1 MIRPKPQFKA
11 HIRLTFE
18 EHGPD
23 RRRKFGFD
31 ESGHRRLPMSMDG
44 VEGLHTVGLWI
55 EKKEAV
61 FQEGDEFDA
70 DCCVIWPEGFVKI
83 VAPGVQFKLWD
94 SGFFARGSV
103 TERCESG
110 WESRS

>member
-1 MIRPKPQFKA
+1 MNPTPQFKA
-11 HIRLTFE
+11 HIKLTFE
-18 EHGPD
+18 EYAAG

-31 ESGHRRLPMSMDG
+31 EGHRRLPMSMDG
-44 VEGLHTVGLWI
+44 IEGLHTVGLWI

-70 DCCVIWPEGFVKI
+70 NCRVIWPEGFTKI

-103 TERCESG
+103 TERCEAG
-110 WESRS
+110 WETRT